1 MTYSVTYMYEDFIDG
16 QDTSCVGD
24 GGTYVSY
31 DIACAVA
38 RTLTASGCA
47 AEVHTREPRA
57 TDY

>member
-1 MTYSVTYMYEDFIDG
+1 MYEDFIDG